1 MERIK
6 KKYTL
11 IGISILILLSIL
23 YILNGFYWRAKCNQT
38 MELFG
43 SAMINRDIDLLDAL
57 MDQECEMFTTEGK
70 VRQYQYQ
77 RDVIAEIWGTKEYT
91 VTLYHYDYIESPYV
105 FWNLRLGSS
114 ILGVCELRIVDA
126 GGKEYQLVVTVS
138 IRRNEDGRILHSTA
152 YLDQNPTRWGL

>member
-1 MERIK
+1 
-6 KKYTL
+6 
-11 IGISILILLSIL
+11 
-23 YILNGFYWRAKCNQT
+23 
-38 MELFG
+38 
-43 SAMINRDIDLLDAL
+43 MINRDIDLLDAL